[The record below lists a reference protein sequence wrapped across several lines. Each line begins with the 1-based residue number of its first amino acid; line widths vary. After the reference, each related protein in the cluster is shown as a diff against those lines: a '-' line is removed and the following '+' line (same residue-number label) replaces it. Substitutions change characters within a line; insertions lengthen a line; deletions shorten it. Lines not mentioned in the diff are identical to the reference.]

1 MERSKA
7 HRTYDAIVRSVQ
19 VPVPF
24 NLAEFCVKVA
34 QNRGQP
40 MRLHPI
46 DVGSLA
52 GFCGLCIEV
61 NHVDH
66 VYFPTHTS
74 PIHQQHIVLHELA
87 HLLCGHRGSGQTWTL
102 PDGVVDQLFPNL
114 DPRLIRAAL
123 GRSRYAD
130 PDEREAETVASLI
143 LQRAQ
148 NNVPRTAGDPVAVR
162 IESAL
167 G

>member
-1 MERSKA
+1 MERSRA
-7 HRTYDAIVRSVQ
+7 QRSYEAIVRSVQ
-19 VPVPF
+19 VPIPF
-24 NLAEFCVKVA
+24 NMADFCTRVA
-34 QNRGQP
+34 QYLVRP
-40 MRLHPI
+40 LRLHPI
-46 DVGSLA
+46 QIGSLA
-52 GFCGLCIEV
+52 GFCGLYVEV

-87 HLLCGHRGSGQTWTL
+87 HLLCGHRGSRQTWTM
-102 PDGVVDQLFPNL
+102 PDGLVGKLFPNL
-114 DPRLIRAAL
+114 DSRVVRAAL

-130 PDEREAETVASLI
+130 PEEREAETVASLI
-143 LQRAQ
+143 LERAQ
-148 NNVPRTAGDPVAVR
+148 NVRDTAGDPVAAQ